1 MSPVRFALD
10 PRAVELLREAR
21 DWRLISL
28 LFERPRDEWWAEV
41 AKLSLG
47 CVDVELLRAAEL
59 ASSATEGDYLEWL
72 GPAGIVSPREAGY
85 RKTTDP
91 ARLLAEVHAYYAAF
105 AYQPRAEDPPDHVAV
120 EAGFLGWLCLKE
132 AYARA
137 DENSESA
144 SVTRD
149 AKRDFIALHLAC
161 VAHGVARRFEA
172 TEGCH
177 LAHAARALV
186 ARAGPLCKALE
197 GDWVPNGLAAD
208 GCSLTCGTGDSA
220 DAELG
225 DEIPPEFLAGLPD
238 SELQ

>member
-10 PRAVELLREAR
+10 PRAVELLRDAR
-21 DWRLISL
+21 DWRLIGR
-28 LFERPRDEWWAEV
+28 LFERPHGEWWADV
-41 AKLSLG
+41 ANLSLG
-47 CVDVELLRAAEL
+47 CTDIELARAAKL
-59 ASSATEGDYLEWL
+59 AGSATEGDYLEWM

-91 ARLLAEVHAYYAAF
+91 ARLLAEIQAYYAAF

-120 EAGFLGWLCLKE
+120 ESGFLGWLCLKE

-137 DENSESA
+137 NENSESA

-149 AKRDFIALHLAC
+149 AGREFTALHLAC
-161 VAHGVARRFEA
+161 VAHGVARRLEA

-177 LAHAARALV
+177 LVHAARALV
-186 ARAGPLCKALE
+186 VRVGPLCKALE
-197 GDWVPNGLAAD
+197 GDWVPNGLAED
-208 GCSLTCGTGDSA
+208 GCSLTCGSGPTA
-220 DAELG
+220 DTELG
-225 DEIPPEFLAGLPD
+225 DEIPPEFIAGLRD